1 MAAASPPTLC
11 GEGGRTRRLGSR
23 GSAVRVPDRR
33 DDAGRASAAMPDRPE
48 RRGDAEAARDAD
60 LAGRS
65 RAACRARAPC
75 RIGMAPGARS
85 SEAGRGCAFRQIP
98 GAPALLLAVGI
109 ARLGVPAL
117 SLAML
122 LAAREASGGYGMAGA
137 VGAAYA
143 LAVAAFQLGW
153 GRAADRRGAAGI
165 VRRTALAHGAA
176 LALFAAL
183 AQAGVTA
190 ALIPAAALAGACFP
204 PVATVSRAAW
214 REVDGEDERRALFA
228 LDGVTTEVTLIVGP
242 LLATVLVAVAGA
254 PTAVAVVAAMVAAA
268 ALSAAG
274 SPLLPSGRE
283 DPPGVRPHASVEF
296 HNRWLCKSTLARR
309 ERSAEQRGELRS
321 VRWRAV
327 PRVVGWRRRAG
338 RRDGLRGA
346 GGRDE
351 LRGGLGRR
359 DGLRGAGTRG
369 ALRGPGFPPAL
380 VTLLDRNRRD
390 GRRDRRGHRRERGV
404 RRGRRLAVRAPA
416 DADGRRGRGGCA
428 RVGRPRAP
436 DEPPQA
442 TRRRAHPLRGGDARD
457 RDRAERDHVG
467 VARRRRRADGA
478 VRRAP
483 GASLRRAR
491 AAGTGRG
498 ELRVAE
504 LGELGRL
511 RRGDA
516 ADRRGRG
523 RDGRHRRFH
532 RVRRGGRHGGRD
544 PGGQDRPWH
553 ARAPA

>member
-1 MAAASPPTLC
+1 M
-11 GEGGRTRRLGSR
+11 
-23 GSAVRVPDRR
+23 RV
-33 DDAGRASAAMPDRPE
+33 
-48 RRGDAEAARDAD
+48 
-60 LAGRS
+60 
-65 RAACRARAPC
+65 
-75 RIGMAPGARS
+75 
-85 SEAGRGCAFRQIP
+85 RQIP

-153 GRAADRRGAAGI
+153 GRAADRRGATGI

-214 REVDGEDERRALFA
+214 REVEGEDERRALFA

-309 ERSAEQRGELRS
+309 KRSAEQRGELRS
-321 VRWRAV
+321 ARWRGV

-338 RRDGLRGA
+338 RRDGLRAAGGRDGLRGA

-351 LRGGLGRR
+351 LRGAGGR
-359 DGLRGAGTRG
+359 DALRGAGTRG
-369 ALRGPGFPPAL
+369 ALRGPDFPPAL
-380 VTLLDRNRRD
+380 VTLLIATVAMAAAIGAATVASVVFAEDAALPSGLPLALMAVGGVVGALAWGARALPMSRRKQLVGGLGLYAAVMLATVIAPNQITLALLVAGGALMAPCD
-390 GRRDRRGHRRERGV
+390 ALQAQLCGELAPAERGAESFAW
-404 RRGRRLAVRAPA
+404 LNSANW
-416 DADGRRGRGGCA
+416 
-428 RVGRPRAP
+428 VGY
-436 DEPPQA
+436 
-442 TRRRAHPLRGGDARD
+442 
-457 RDRAERDHVG
+457 
-467 VARRRRRADGA
+467 
-478 VRRAP
+478 
-483 GASLRRAR
+483 
-491 AAGTGRG
+491 AAGTLLTGAVVDATTATG
-498 ELRVAE
+498 GFVACAAAAAAAI
-504 LGELGRL
+504 LVLTTGP
-511 RRGDA
+511 DA
-516 ADRRGRG
+516 
-523 RDGRHRRFH
+523 
-532 RVRRGGRHGGRD
+532 
-544 PGGQDRPWH
+544 PTS
-553 ARAPA
+553 PA